1 MFCARGY
8 NHFCIYMFIY
18 ILNSRNYI
26 CVFPVMCFKYFQ
38 NILRIQS
45 FGNTFFIIMLGQLV
59 DDDCDCL
66 SSGLYRKAATD
77 PYQLQPEP
85 SASSAAPVTRTIPP
99 AASSSAPVTPT
110 TPPAA
115 SSEAPVTPT
124 TPPTVYNPNEESQ
137 QPQ

>member
-1 MFCARGY
+1 
-8 NHFCIYMFIY
+8 
-18 ILNSRNYI
+18 
-26 CVFPVMCFKYFQ
+26 
-38 NILRIQS
+38 
-45 FGNTFFIIMLGQLV
+45 MLGQLV

-85 SASSAAPVTRTIPP
+85 SASAASSAAPVTPTIPP
-99 AASSSAPVTPT
+99 AASSAAPVTPT